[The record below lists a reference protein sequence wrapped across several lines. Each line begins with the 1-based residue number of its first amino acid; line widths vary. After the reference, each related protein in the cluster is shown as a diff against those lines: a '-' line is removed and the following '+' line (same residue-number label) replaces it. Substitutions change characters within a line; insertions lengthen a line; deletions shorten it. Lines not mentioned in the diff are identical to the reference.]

1 MATTTNYGWTTPDD
15 TALVK
20 DGASAIRTLG
30 SSIDTSLNNALGTKK
45 AGLVLLNTTSFSAV
59 ASASLPTDT
68 FTATYENYLIVV
80 NFTST
85 GNINVRMRL
94 AGTDASGG
102 DYNNQQFGGDGS
114 SASIAQTSAQT
125 SWKAAASAGSRSTIN
140 LWVYGPK
147 LAQPTVMLSENSR
160 QVAAANIFFF
170 GGGHNVSTAYDSL
183 TLLDAGS
190 SMTGKYSVYGMNFQE
205 IMMAKSEVIK
215 IQDGDTVI
223 ELTGADKEAFIAQR
237 KADQEAHALLEAEYK
252 AKQEARESAI
262 KKLAEIAGLTKD
274 ELASIL

>member
-1 MATTTNYGWTTPDD
+1 MPNTTNYSFPTPADTDLVKNGADAIRDLGDAVD
-15 TALVK
+15 TAMN
-20 DGASAIRTLG
+20 T
-30 SSIDTSLNNALGTKK
+30 ALGTKK
-45 AGLVLLNTTSFSAV
+45 AGMVLLQSVTFSAV

-68 FTATYENYLIVV
+68 FTATYENYLVVV

-140 LWVYGPK
+140 LWVYGAK
-147 LAQPTVMLSENSR
+147 LAQPTVLFSENSR
-160 QVAAANIFFF
+160 QVAGANMFFF

-190 SMTGKYSVYGMNFQE
+190 SMTGKYSVYGLNF
-205 IMMAKSEVIK
+205 
-215 IQDGDTVI
+215 
-223 ELTGADKEAFIAQR
+223 
-237 KADQEAHALLEAEYK
+237 
-252 AKQEARESAI
+252 
-262 KKLAEIAGLTKD
+262 
-274 ELASIL
+274 